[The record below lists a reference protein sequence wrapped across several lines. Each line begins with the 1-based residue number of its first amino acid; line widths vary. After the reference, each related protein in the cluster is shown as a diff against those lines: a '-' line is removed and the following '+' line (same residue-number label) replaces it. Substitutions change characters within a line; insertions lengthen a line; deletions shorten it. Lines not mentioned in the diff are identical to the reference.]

1 MAAPTRD
8 QALSLLA
15 AANNHGDLTVKT
27 SSLKQA
33 KDLLLSID
41 PSLAADLFPY
51 MLELQSS
58 PESLVRKLLIQII
71 EDIGFKAVEHTPTL
85 ISVLLTF
92 LRDSDVIVVKQ
103 SIVSGT
109 NIFVSVCEELI
120 VQFQQRGKVERWLE
134 DTWMWMLKFKDAVF
148 GIALEIGAIST
159 NIQIGLFM
167 SNTSVTLTPLGHVS
181 DPPLQPVSAG
191 IKLLALKFLETFVS
205 LFTSDTSDTEKLAT
219 KGARQA
225 VNVSWLVGGHPHPV
239 LDPVVLMSDAN
250 RTLGILLNLLQSV
263 GSLPGCLT
271 ITVVNC
277 STRDGQGYLIFSS
290 SGIIVVATISDEFVC
305 ADPHCRDWFD
315 HFVYAVRLICVKI
328 ISTDKGILNT
338 GTEDCQGSL
347 VLLWCVVLWCIWLER
362 NARDFSAPESSFK
375 LIWDLSSFYSFFVML
390 RQCLAAIARKR
401 PQHYDT
407 ILSALLDFDLNFQT
421 TKGCHVASIQY
432 SIRTAFLGFLRCTY
446 SPILESRERLIRS
459 LRAMNAGEA
468 ADQVIRQVDK
478 IIKNGDR
485 STRDV
490 RVSKDDQP
498 STQSSVSG
506 ELSRK
511 RPVPLDNEQLTNGH
525 ETISKRIR
533 SGPDSHST
541 LPAQINDSAQDL
553 NSFNGVSP
561 NAPVLDSELTAVE
574 QMIAVIGA
582 LLAEG
587 ERGAES
593 LEILISKI
601 HPDLLADIVITNMK
615 HLPKLPPPLARIGN
629 LPVARQL
636 SPQVSQS
643 QVIAA
648 SIPIN
653 SVQSL
658 SGTAQAS
665 LPSTTATVTATAI
678 ATTSL
683 PSDTSNFT
691 NQPADSKR
699 DPRRD
704 PRRLDP
710 RRVVVASGGSAV
722 SIADDI
728 GATKLEFDEP
738 VSSIKP
744 VLLPVV
750 TADDNTPSDLTV
762 KIKNDDM
769 ISEGS
774 SVSGP
779 DLVTPKTDV
788 LERPGDIHRT
798 TEADTSFD
806 PSGSSTDLREED
818 LSTVKLS
825 DDIEP
830 IGTDSSSVSEFDQF
844 SLDVQVESTL
854 EDTCLEL
861 PLLPPYVELSKEQEI
876 RVKNMAVRH
885 IINSYKHLHGTDCQ
899 QFWMPLLAR
908 LVAQID
914 DDEEFNRMLQKH
926 ILEDHWQKGHELILH
941 VLYHLHSLMMLDS
954 VGNASS
960 SAVLYEK
967 FLLGVAK
974 TLLDSFPASDKSFS
988 RLLGEVPLL
997 PESSL
1002 KILNDLCYSDVIGH
1016 DGKSIRDI
1024 ERVTQGLGAI
1034 WSLIL
1039 GRPQNRQAC
1048 LGIALKPL
1056 KDSLVEVEV
1065 ASCLL
1070 AFVPETPAK
1079 LGMGRR
1085 LAVLPLRVEAVSGMR
1100 SSEKQATL
1108 LLCQGLLS
1116 TFQYSFKKFLCAVH
1130 PQDEIRAKAIR
1141 LVTNKLFQLSYIS
1154 GDVEKFATKMLFSAV
1169 EHEVSDTG
1177 LLQSGPTEPRAE
1189 AEVEGH
1195 EICTTQVSEST
1206 VSEDD
1211 SARVQKPL
1219 IQNVPSISF
1228 SEAQRLISLFFALCT
1243 KKPSL
1248 LQIVFSVY
1256 GQAPKSVKQ
1265 VFVDYAFH
1273 RHIPIVVRALGQSYS
1288 ELLRIISDPPQG
1300 SENLLT
1306 LVLQILT
1313 QDTTPSSDLISTVK
1327 RLYETK
1333 FRDVTILV
1341 PLLSSLSKQEVLP
1354 IFPRLV
1360 DLPLEKFQRALAHIL
1375 QGSAH
1380 TGPALT
1386 PVEVLVAM
1394 HGIVPEKDGLA
1405 LKKITD
1411 ACSACFEQRTVFT
1424 QQVLAKAL
1432 NQMVDQTPLP
1442 LLFMR
1447 TVIQAIDAFPALVDF
1462 VMEILSKLVTR
1473 QVWRM
1478 PKLWV
1483 GFLKCVYQTQPRSFH
1498 VLLQV
1503 LRSQL
1508 AQHLHFDL
1516 KEKVAKLQL
1525 FVEALEGGAFQLYQ
1539 QWEVLDLLFDP
1550 RNGA

>member
-8 QALSLLA
+8 QTLSLLA

-51 MLELQSS
+51 LLELQSS

-71 EDIGFKAVEHTPTL
+71 EEIGFKAVENSPTL

-109 NIFVSVCEELI
+109 NIFCSVLGELI
-120 VQFQQRGKVERWLE
+120 VQFQQYGKVERWLE
-134 DTWMWMLKFKDAVF
+134 DIWMWMLKFKDAVF
-148 GIALEIGAIST
+148 GIALEPG
-159 NIQIGLFM
+159 
-167 SNTSVTLTPLGHVS
+167 SV
-181 DPPLQPVSAG
+181 G
-191 IKLLALKFLETFVS
+191 IRLLALKFLETFVL
-205 LFTSDTSDTEKLAT
+205 LFTSDNSDTEKLAA
-219 KGARQA
+219 KGVRQA

-250 RTLGILLNLLQSV
+250 RTLGILLNLFQSV
-263 GSLPGCLT
+263 GSLPGCLA
-271 ITVVNC
+271 ITVVN
-277 STRDGQGYLIFSS
+277 
-290 SGIIVVATISDEFVC
+290 
-305 ADPHCRDWFD
+305 
-315 HFVYAVRLICVKI
+315 
-328 ISTDKGILNT
+328 
-338 GTEDCQGSL
+338 
-347 VLLWCVVLWCIWLER
+347 
-362 NARDFSAPESSFK
+362 
-375 LIWDLSSFYSFFVML
+375 
-390 RQCLAAIARKR
+390 CLAAIARKR

-407 ILSALLDFDLNFQT
+407 ILAALLDFDPIFQT
-421 TKGCHVASIQY
+421 VKGCHAASIQY
-432 SIRTAFLGFLRCTY
+432 SLRTAFLGFLRCTY

-459 LRAMNAGEA
+459 LRAMNAGDA
-468 ADQVIRQVDK
+468 TDQVIRQVEK
-478 IIKNGDR
+478 MIKNGDR
-485 STRDV
+485 FTRDA

-498 STQSSVSG
+498 STQSLVSG

-511 RPVPLDNEQLTNGH
+511 RPVPQDNEQLANGH
-525 ETISKRIR
+525 ETISKRVR

-541 LPAQINDSAQDL
+541 SPAQINDSGQDL
-553 NSFNGVSP
+553 NSVNGVSP
-561 NAPVLDSELTAVE
+561 NVPVLDSELTAVE

-615 HLPKLPPPLARIGN
+615 HLPKTPPPLARIGN
-629 LPVARQL
+629 LPVTRQL
-636 SPQVSQS
+636 SSQVSQS

-648 SIPIN
+648 SVPIN
-653 SVQSL
+653 SAQSL
-658 SGTAQAS
+658 SGTAKAS
-665 LPSTTATVTATAI
+665 FPSTTATVTATA
-678 ATTSL
+678 TTSL
-683 PSDTSNFT
+683 PSDASNFS

-704 PRRLDP
+704 PRRMDP
-710 RRVVVASGGSAV
+710 RRVVVTPGGATV
-722 SIADDI
+722 SIADDT
-728 GATKLEFDEP
+728 GDTKLELDEP
-738 VSSIKP
+738 ISSIKP
-744 VLLPVV
+744 VSLPVM
-750 TADDNTPSDLTV
+750 TADDNNPSDLTV
-762 KIKNDDM
+762 KIKNDD
-769 ISEGS
+769 IIPEGCA
-774 SVSGP
+774 VSGP
-779 DLVTPKTDV
+779 DWVTPKTEV
-788 LERPGDIHRT
+788 LERPGDNHLI
-798 TEADTSFD
+798 TEADTSLD
-806 PSGSSTDLREED
+806 PSNSSTDLRDED
-818 LSTVKLS
+818 PSTVKLS
-825 DDIEP
+825 DDNKT
-830 IGTDSSSVSEFDQF
+830 IGTDSSIFDLDQF
-844 SLDVQVESTL
+844 SVDVQVESTL
-854 EDTCLEL
+854 EDTCQEL
-861 PLLPPYVELSKEQEI
+861 PELPPYVELSKDQESK
-876 RVKNMAVRH
+876 VKNMAVRH
-885 IINSYKHLHGTDCQ
+885 IIDSYKHLNGTDCQ
-899 QFWMPLLAR
+899 QFCMPLLAR
-908 LVAQID
+908 LVAQIED
-914 DDEEFNRMLQKH
+914 DNEFIMMLQKH
-926 ILEDHWQKGHELILH
+926 ILEDHWRKGHELVLH
-941 VLYHLHSLMMLDS
+941 VLYHLHSLMILDS

-1002 KILNDLCYSDVIGH
+1002 RILDDLCYSDVIGY
-1016 DGKSIRDI
+1016 DGKIIRDI

-1048 LGIALKPL
+1048 LGIALK
-1056 KDSLVEVEV
+1056 
-1065 ASCLL
+1065 
-1070 AFVPETPAK
+1070 
-1079 LGMGRR
+1079 
-1085 LAVLPLRVEAVSGMR
+1085 
-1100 SSEKQATL
+1100 
-1108 LLCQGLLS
+1108 
-1116 TFQYSFKKFLCAVH
+1116 CAIH

-1154 GDVEKFATKMLFSAV
+1154 GDVEKFSTKMLLSAV
-1169 EHEVSDTG
+1169 DHEVSDTG
-1177 LLQSGPTEPRAE
+1177 LLQSEHTEQRVE
-1189 AEVEGH
+1189 TEVESH
-1195 EICTTQVSEST
+1195 EVSCTSQVSKST
-1206 VSEDD
+1206 ISEND
-1211 SARVQKPL
+1211 STGVAKPL
-1219 IQNVPSISF
+1219 IQSVPTISF

-1248 LQIVFSVY
+1248 LQIVFNVY
-1256 GQAPKSVKQ
+1256 GQAPKTVKQ
-1265 VFVDYAFH
+1265 AFH
-1273 RHIPIVVRALGQSYS
+1273 RHVPIVVRALGQSYS
-1288 ELLRIISDPPQG
+1288 ELLHVISDPPQG

-1333 FRDVTILV
+1333 FKDVTILV

-1360 DLPLEKFQRALAHIL
+1360 DLPLEKFQRALARIL

-1386 PVEVLVAM
+1386 PVEVLVAI

-1498 VLLQV
+1498 VLLQLPPQQLESALNRHANLRGPLASYASQPTVKSSLSRSTLAV
-1503 LRSQL
+1503 LGLVNETHLQ
-1508 AQHLHFDL
+1508 QHLSTSLHSSDTSSSVHGATLTTWGLRLAHLPLLL
-1516 KEKVAKLQL
+1516 K
-1525 FVEALEGGAFQLYQ
+1525 
-1539 QWEVLDLLFDP
+1539 LLFCSLCDSLP
-1550 RNGA
+1550 SLLLLASFLVSSPAPSRFSSHFSTFSVRFLLQHLLASHLHSSGKSFTNSLSRDSFINEKSMSTLSSDVESNKMVVLLDKKPEEVPLRAFKISCFKLFFCIEQLVEFVLNKVVEEFEHCIVSQGEQMDNKIPIVTKK